1 MDCIGWN
8 ELRHTT
14 IIVVVS
20 ILKWKKLNCH
30 EKYAVWYTSNNMSTY
45 RNCIATQFKATQW
58 IIQNCTIRTV
68 PTVLFSYQIFSI
80 RFNVNVNSTQCNW
93 FFFHQSHTISS
104 HFTVLHWKYKS
115 MDRKS
120 STYKMPKKTMYSLKL
135 SLKINYV
142 WFSHMI
148 EKCLRFYAQR
158 SKS

>member
-20 ILKWKKLNCH
+20 ILQWKKLNCH

-45 RNCIATQFKATQW
+45 RNCIAAQFKATQW

-93 FFFHQSHTISS
+93 FFFTNHLQYRAIPRCYIGNIAWIER
-104 HFTVLHWKYKS
+104 VLHTKCP
-115 MDRKS
+115 RKH
-120 STYKMPKKTMYSLKL
+120 SLKL

>member
-20 ILKWKKLNCH
+20 ILQWKKLNCH

-80 RFNVNVNSTQCNW
+80 RFNVNVNSTQCN
-93 FFFHQSHTISS
+93 FFFFSPITYNIEPFHGVTLEIIAWIER
-104 HFTVLHWKYKS
+104 VLHTKCP
-115 MDRKS
+115 RKS
-120 STYKMPKKTMYSLKL
+120 CIVS
-135 SLKINYV
+135 NYL
-142 WFSHMI
+142 W
-148 EKCLRFYAQR
+148 K
-158 SKS
+158 